1 MRNDWIQR
9 RKEIKHNTEKYMF
22 IHCLEVCGKR
32 VESDDQHSAKGTAEN
47 VNYLYNK
54 YVTWKSGSLQIE
66 KLAHF
71 ALK

>member
-1 MRNDWIQR
+1 
-9 RKEIKHNTEKYMF
+9 MF

>member
-1 MRNDWIQR
+1 M
-9 RKEIKHNTEKYMF
+9 RKESRERRPA
-22 IHCLEVCGKR
+22 L
-32 VESDDQHSAKGTAEN
+32 SAKGTAEN